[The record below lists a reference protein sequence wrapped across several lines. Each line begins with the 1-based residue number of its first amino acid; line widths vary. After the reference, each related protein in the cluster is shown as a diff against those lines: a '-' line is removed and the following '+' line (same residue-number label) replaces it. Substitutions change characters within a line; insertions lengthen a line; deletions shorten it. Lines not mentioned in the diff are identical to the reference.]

1 MTKKI
6 TLRSLKNMIKAVI
19 FDLDGTLL
27 YTLGDITS
35 AVNKSLHRYNLPLHT
50 EQEYRGMVGYGLK
63 ELINLAVGSNY
74 KHKSLLEN
82 VYQTV
87 LEEYRNDPVS
97 TTVPYPGIPAMVQT
111 LKSMNISL
119 SILSN
124 KEDSLVRL
132 IVDKILSLHY
142 FTVVRGQRPDV
153 PAKPDP
159 AAVYSIVKTM
169 KVHNDECIFIGDSG
183 ADIQTARNA
192 GLTALGVS
200 WGYRDVDHLKKE
212 GAAYVAFSPD
222 DIVNF
227 IKGE

>member
-1 MTKKI
+1 
-6 TLRSLKNMIKAVI
+6 MIKAVI

-27 YTLGDITS
+27 STLGDITA

-50 EQEYRGMVGYGLK
+50 EEEYRDMVGYGLK
-63 ELINLAVGSNY
+63 KLTDLAVGDTY
-74 KHKSLLEN
+74 KRKLSVEN

-87 LEEYRNDPVS
+87 LEEYRNEPVR
-97 TTVPYPGIPAMVQT
+97 TTVPYPGIPAMIET

-132 IVDKILSLHY
+132 IVDKILSLHH
-142 FTVVRGQRPDV
+142 FIVVQGQLPDV

-159 AAVYSIVKTM
+159 AAVYSIMKTM
-169 KVHNDECIFIGDSG
+169 KVYTHECIFIGDSG
-183 ADIQTARNA
+183 ADIRTARNA
-192 GLTALGVS
+192 GLTAIGVS
-200 WGYRDVDHLKKE
+200 WGYRDVAYLKKE
-212 GAAYVAFSPD
+212 GAVYVAFSPD

-227 IKGE
+227 IKEG